1 MKKYIIICLVFISN
15 HLSANPLIEGKWI
28 NVSIK
33 DLDDS
38 LIYYFKK
45 DSDLYLFYKDNTIA
59 KKEWE
64 FLDSAL
70 IIENDQGRFI
80 SFELSFVSKDS
91 LVLTSK
97 NSEDLILLPLE
108 KFQLH
113 GTSVE
118 IVTNTLLDNYWNL
131 ILDSIVT
138 NLLKDPVYFELFN
151 NNRMISSFVDS
162 SNSVERFIYQ
172 DWELINVESVFI
184 LSITASLNSL
194 IFIDSVDN
202 NIYGKYLYGSK
213 LAHINFIDTNTNI
226 DTDSIDKKLKGKWGA
241 LSNANHKTIEFAEN
255 FNSFYI
261 ENVDDLH
268 FTQGVYHISK
278 NGKWIYFDYM
288 DGKELIGKILK
299 LTKDNLTLEL
309 LDDGSIDGEVITLQK
324 LVKR

>member
-1 MKKYIIICLVFISN
+1 M
-15 HLSANPLIEGKWI
+15 
-28 NVSIK
+28 
-33 DLDDS
+33 
-38 LIYYFKK
+38 
-45 DSDLYLFYKDNTIA
+45 LFYKDNTIA

-80 SFELSFVSKDS
+80 PFELSFVSKDS
-91 LVLTSK
+91 LVLNSK

-108 KFQLH
+108 KFQLY

-118 IVTNTLLDNYWNL
+118 KVTNTLLDNYWN
-131 ILDSIVT
+131 ITYDSIVT
-138 NLLKDPVYFELFN
+138 NQPKDSVYSEFFY
-151 NNRMISSFVDS
+151 NNRLILASSYEDS
-162 SNSVERFIYQ
+162 LSSGESFNVQ

-194 IFIDSVDN
+194 MFIDSIDN

-213 LAHINFIDTNTNI
+213 LAHINFIDTNINI

-278 NGKWIYFDYM
+278 KGKWIYFDYV
-288 DGKELIGKILK
+288 DDTELIGKILK

-309 LDDGSIDGEVITLQK
+309 LDDGSIDGEVIMLQK
-324 LVKR
+324 LKDE